1 MNQEQ
6 TEIAE
11 NPCRATEVRQ
21 PLQSIQDSVDQK
33 VGSGMKRG
41 RLKNGLPGADPILM
55 RQSPR
60 CGARAKSTGKPCQ
73 REGMRR
79 RDGSYGRCYVHG
91 GSSRGPQTP
100 EGKERHRLAVTKHG
114 RRSKAFIEQRRQ
126 LSAELKRLQSATE
139 QLPKDRI

>member
-1 MNQEQ
+1 MDQEQ
-6 TEIAE
+6 SEMAE
-11 NPCRATEVRQ
+11 NPCRATECDSS
-21 PLQSIQDSVDQK
+21 LQSIQDSVDQK

-91 GSSRGPQTP
+91 GSSTGPRT
-100 EGKERHRLAVTKHG
+100 EAGKERHRIAVTKHG
-114 RRSKAFIEQRRQ
+114 RKSRAFIEQRRQ
-126 LSAELKRLQSATE
+126 LSAELKRLQSAAE
-139 QLPKDRI
+139 QLPKG